1 MNTYIAIINII
12 VIDIFLLSYT
22 TKDWRCLSLVPPT
35 NSDIKREE
43 EIMLHWV
50 VVQNKSD
57 CRSYY
62 SEILDLIIVRWEKN
76 G

>member
-1 MNTYIAIINII
+1 MSEPCSSEQ
-12 VIDIFLLSYT
+12 ID
-22 TKDWRCLSLVPPT
+22 V
-35 NSDIKREE
+35 KREE

-62 SEILDLIIVRWEKN
+62 SEILDLIIVRWEKKQLIKCWN
-76 G
+76 TFDWETFKEGKH